1 MLSRFKWLGLWVRL
15 GVGEKVVLS
24 VDILVRMS
32 PLSVKL
38 VTVPQYLVDMLL
50 GLSINIITVQLLIF
64 FALKEQLTFKVTL
77 SLENIVDFHFRCSF
91 HSLFFSWVS
100 LVPNIVPVVLG
111 PRFSNPVYDALIF
124 CHHQFFHIWVPQD
137 CTIVDFFTLRPNTEQ
152 VCAFCWTNFRV

>member
-15 GVGEKVVLS
+15 SVGEKVVLS

-38 VTVPQYLVDMLL
+38 VTVPQNLVDMLSS
-50 GLSINIITVQLLIF
+50 LSINIITVQLLIF
-64 FALKEQLTFKVTL
+64 FALKEQFTFKVTL
-77 SLENIVDFHFRCSF
+77 SIEDIVDFQLRCSF
-91 HSLFFSWVS
+91 HSLFVSWVS

-111 PRFSNPVYDALIF
+111 PRFADPVYDAFIS
-124 CHHQFFHIWVPQD
+124 CHHQFSHLWVPQD

-152 VCAFCWTNFRV
+152 VCAFCWTNIRV